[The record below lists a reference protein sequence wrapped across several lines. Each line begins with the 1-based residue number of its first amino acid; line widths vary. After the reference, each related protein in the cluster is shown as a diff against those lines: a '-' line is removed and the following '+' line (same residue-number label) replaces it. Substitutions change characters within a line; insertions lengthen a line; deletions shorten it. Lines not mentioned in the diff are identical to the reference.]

1 MSSGDGFSTPCS
13 TARRC
18 SGLSVARYVAVM
30 KGAVANR
37 RSTSKHGF
45 SNSRNKAAIGWLSAG
60 LIVQLALLAD
70 TLGPCHAQV
79 AWV

>member
-1 MSSGDGFSTPCS
+1 
-13 TARRC
+13 
-18 SGLSVARYVAVM
+18 M